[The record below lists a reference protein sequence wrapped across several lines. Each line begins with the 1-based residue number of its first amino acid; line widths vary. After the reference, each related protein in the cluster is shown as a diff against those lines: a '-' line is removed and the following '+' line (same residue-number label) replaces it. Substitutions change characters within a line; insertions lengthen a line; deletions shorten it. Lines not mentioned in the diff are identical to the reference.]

1 MRLRTANQLDG
12 LALLAGLWLAAGSLH
27 GADIVSDF
35 SAGNEGW
42 VVVDHTFTGTNSVPS
57 DTGAVAIETN
67 PPTDGGRL
75 RVVDPSAQWCW
86 AIAPAKFQGDWS
98 ASPSVQADIT
108 ASSDQV
114 IKYPVVFW
122 IGNGRGT
129 NCTDSAYHLFP
140 LTNTIGGQTATY
152 AVTLAAT
159 NWVLTTGSWSNLVPS
174 VREFWIRHDLTS
186 GCGSC
191 PFQETNW
198 LDNVVVPQ
206 VSLGPLRIRWQ
217 DDLVLLDWTAGAGV
231 SLQKNGSLETALWG
245 IVPGTTGASHHQ
257 EPVTNAAVFYRL
269 IR

>member
-1 MRLRTANQLDG
+1 VAHG
-12 LALLAGLWLAAGSLH
+12 WLPAWRGYY
-27 GADIVSDF
+27 SDF
-35 SAGNEGW
+35 NTDNEGW

-57 DTGAVAIETN
+57 DAGIVASDTN

-86 AIAPAKFQGDWS
+86 AIAPTKFQGDWS

-108 ASSDQV
+108 VSGGQT

-129 NCTDSAYHLFP
+129 NCANSAYHLFP

-152 AVTLAAT
+152 AVTLAPA
-159 NWVLTTGSWSNLVPS
+159 NWVLTSGSWSNLLPN

-198 LDNVVVPQ
+198 LDNVVVRQ
-206 VSLGPLRIRWQ
+206 VSLGRCASGCRRH
-217 DDLVLLDWTAGAGV
+217 GV
-231 SLQKNGSLETALWG
+231 ARMDSGCRSEPAKNGSLEPALWD
-245 IVPGTTGASHHQ
+245 IVPDTTGASHYAETRDQ
-257 EPVTNAAVFYRL
+257 FSVFYRL